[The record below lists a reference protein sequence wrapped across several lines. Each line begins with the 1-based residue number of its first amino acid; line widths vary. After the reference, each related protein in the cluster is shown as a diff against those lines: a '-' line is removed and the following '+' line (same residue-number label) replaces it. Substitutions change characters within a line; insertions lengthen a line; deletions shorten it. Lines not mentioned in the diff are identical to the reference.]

1 MKNIIAEPDFNGK
14 HRRLVIFKSLSQNLN
29 AKFEGLVEAI
39 LKEIILVKQK
49 FEGFFNQPSNM
60 MEKFTS
66 TTEKVVLKQLKR
78 QIFEFQKSVQ
88 ILEFENS
95 SNAIKMKVDVWME
108 SISLIWQNTGIYRY
122 LGDSWTQFGYSHLSS
137 LKDEFIN
144 NTKDLKIKEKLNMKY
159 AELKSHY
166 DEKHNELEL
175 DLHLVKDGLAVIGI
189 WNLDDTNSWKLER
202 DFDHDFC
209 NMMVMEFED
218 HVTETK
224 LAMIDSIKMKVE
236 QLKKQLE
243 K

>member
-1 MKNIIAEPDFNGK
+1 
-14 HRRLVIFKSLSQNLN
+14 
-29 AKFEGLVEAI
+29 
-39 LKEIILVKQK
+39 
-49 FEGFFNQPSNM
+49 
-60 MEKFTS
+60 
-66 TTEKVVLKQLKR
+66 
-78 QIFEFQKSVQ
+78 
-88 ILEFENS
+88 
-95 SNAIKMKVDVWME
+95 
-108 SISLIWQNTGIYRY
+108 
-122 LGDSWTQFGYSHLSS
+122 
-137 LKDEFIN
+137 
-144 NTKDLKIKEKLNMKY
+144 MKY